1 MASLGILVVLEVFP
15 SEAGPGEAN
24 REEETTSGGACQE
37 ETFVWRIT
45 GRQGE
50 EAAGAE
56 TSS

>member
-1 MASLGILVVLEVFP
+1 MASLGILVVREVFP
-15 SEAGPGEAN
+15 SDAGPGEAN
-24 REEETTSGGACQE
+24 REEETPGGGACQE

-56 TSS
+56 T